1 MAKDDNDGTHNDGT
15 RQPPAGEYRM
25 DELARAAG
33 VPVRTVRFYRERK
46 LLPPPRREGRIA
58 WYNEHHLARLRTIT
72 GLLDRGHTLGGIAEL
87 LAAAESGRDVAEVLG
102 LDAVLATPWSEENP
116 VRLPPESLADYF
128 AGQATADNLATALE
142 IGYIAV
148 DGDDVVHVS
157 RRLLEASSALV
168 EEGIPLADVL
178 AAGRDMR
185 GRLDSLADLF
195 VELARTHI
203 RSFPEAEAGL
213 QAGDPTA
220 LTDAI
225 ARLRPLVKNIV
236 EAELALA
243 MDRRMRHELDKAL
256 REPGA

>member
-1 MAKDDNDGTHNDGT
+1 VAKDDVTE
-15 RQPPAGEYRM
+15 QPAAREYRM
-25 DELARAAG
+25 EELAQAAG

-58 WYNEHHLARLRTIT
+58 WYDDHHLARLRTIT

-87 LAAAESGRDVAEVLG
+87 MAAAERGRNVVEVLG
-102 LDAVLATPWSEENP
+102 LDAVTPWSEESR
-116 VRLPPESLADYF
+116 VRLTPEALADYY
-128 AGQATADNLATALE
+128 ADQATADNLATALG

-168 EEGIPLADVL
+168 KEGIPLADVL
-178 AAGRDMR
+178 AAGREMR

-195 VELARTHI
+195 VDLARVHVL
-203 RSFPEAEAGL
+203 PGADLA
-213 QAGDPTA
+213 
-220 LTDAI
+220 DAI
-225 ARLRPLVKNIV
+225 ARLRPLVKDIV

-243 MDRRMRHELDKAL
+243 MDRRMREELAKAVAD
-256 REPGA
+256 G